1 MNTLMIIIA
10 VILGV
15 LGIIGSIV
23 PVLPGPPLSWAG
35 VLLMYFFGGTDKAGD
50 PMSQKLLFI
59 LLGVTVVV
67 TVLDYIIPA
76 LFTRLSGGSRY
87 ASWGAVI
94 GLFAG
99 LILPLPGGMIVTSL
113 LGAFLAELLLAGKNA
128 GASLKS
134 SLGAFLGF
142 LFGTGIKLIASA
154 VMLFYIIVFI

>member
-1 MNTLMIIIA
+1 MNTLIIIIA

-35 VLLMYFFGGTDKAGD
+35 ILLMYFFGGTDKAGD

-76 LFTRLSGGSRY
+76 WFTRLSGGSRY

-99 LILPLPGGMIVTSL
+99 LILPLPGGMVVTSL
-113 LGAFLAELLLAGKNA
+113 LGAFLAELLLAGKDA

-142 LFGTGIKLIASA
+142 LFGTGLKLIASA
-154 VMLFYIIVFI
+154 VMFFYIIVFI

>member
-1 MNTLMIIIA
+1 MIIIA

-23 PVLPGPPLSWAG
+23 PVLPGLPLSWAG

-76 LFTRLSGGSRY
+76 LFTRLSGGSKY

>member
-76 LFTRLSGGSRY
+76 LFTRLSGGSKY

>member
-1 MNTLMIIIA
+1 MIIIA

-35 VLLMYFFGGTDKAGD
+35 LLLMYFFGGTDKAGD

-59 LLGVTVVV
+59 LLGVTVAV

-76 LFTRLSGGSRY
+76 LFTRLSGGSKY

-128 GASLKS
+128 GSSLKS

-154 VMLFYIIVFI
+154 VMFFYIIVFI